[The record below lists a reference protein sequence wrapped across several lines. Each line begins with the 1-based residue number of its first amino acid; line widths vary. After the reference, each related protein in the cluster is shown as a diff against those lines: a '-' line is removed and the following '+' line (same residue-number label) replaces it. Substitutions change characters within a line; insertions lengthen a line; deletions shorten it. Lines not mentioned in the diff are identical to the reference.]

1 MVLLLVL
8 GGCAAKATTTSAAP
22 PKVPSP
28 EKPPAASS
36 SWKVSPAT
44 IDAPVRAGAW
54 EELPLGDPAR
64 LVRDLADAKA
74 CVAVRS
80 ELARVVVSGLAR
92 ARPAVSAKASG
103 QVRSG
108 IERTVVPGCAI
119 ARRDCGDDGAS
130 RRWCWSEA
138 FLDSAVARAGA
149 RRELVRLDSARADAL
164 LAEVFRSQ
172 P

>member
-8 GGCAAKATTTSAAP
+8 GGCAAKATTTAAAP
-22 PKVPSP
+22 PKAMSP
-28 EKPPAASS
+28 EKPPAAVSA
-36 SWKVSPAT
+36 WKVSPPT
-44 IDAPVRAGAW
+44 IEAPVRAAAW
-54 EELPLGDPAR
+54 EELPLGDPAG

-80 ELARVVVSGLAR
+80 ELALLVVTGLAR
-92 ARPAVSAKASG
+92 VRPPVSAKASG

-108 IERTVVPGCAI
+108 IERTAVPGCAI
-119 ARRDCGDDGAS
+119 ARRECGDDGTS

-138 FLDSAVARAGA
+138 FLDSSVARSGA
-149 RRELVRLDSARADAL
+149 RRELVRLDSARVERF
-164 LAEVFRSQ
+164 LAEVFRSH